1 MWTAINRLL
10 SLNVSDVMSRSLVE
24 VTATQEMGEV
34 AAVFAAH
41 HVTSAPVIDE
51 QGCCIGI
58 LSAADFLRRNCEG
71 DREYRNADSQVVTRQ
86 DPKRAR
92 EVVPTGDLVGTYMTD
107 AVQSVAP
114 HQPLLNAARIM
125 CVDHIHHLPVIEGHH
140 VMGVIGTMDV
150 IAAMLN
156 AIEEVSVDELK
167 KS

>member
-10 SLNVSDVMSRSLVE
+10 SLKVSDVMSRSLVE
-24 VTATQEMGEV
+24 VTANQGMGEA

-41 HVTSAPVIDE
+41 HVTSAPVINE

-71 DREYRNADSQVVTRQ
+71 DNRNSDSQVLTRQ
-86 DPKRAR
+86 DPTRPR

-114 HQPLLNAARIM
+114 HQSLLNAARIM
-125 CVDHIHHLPVIEGHH
+125 CVDHIHHLPVIAGQH
-140 VMGVIGTMDV
+140 VMGVISTMDV

-156 AIEEVSVDELK
+156 AIEEVAVDELK

>member
-10 SLNVSDVMSRSLVE
+10 SLKVSDVMSRSLVE
-24 VTATQEMGEV
+24 VTANQGMGEA

-58 LSAADFLRRNCEG
+58 LSAADFLRRNCQG
-71 DREYRNADSQVVTRQ
+71 DNRNADSQVLKQ
-86 DPKRAR
+86 DPER
-92 EVVPTGDLVGTYMTD
+92 DLVGAYMTD

-114 HQPLLNAARIM
+114 HQSLLNAARIM
-125 CVDHIHHLPVIEGHH
+125 CVDHIHHLPVMEGHH
-140 VMGVIGTMDV
+140 VMGVISTMDV

-156 AIEEVSVDELK
+156 AIEEVAVDELK